1 MSTQKCSGTTGFPI
15 NVTQNLFSPWP
26 GGFNPSDPKVTNQL
40 VVATD
45 FSVAWAPKTTLQV
58 SVDDTLSQ
66 FQILGLDSTA
76 NANTNITYGMGS
88 DIATYHCQPKLS
100 LVKIQHANLIPN
112 SPATQELV
120 MTFKIK
126 DSQNKKDN
134 PSSPDIILL
143 CRPVILAGDT
153 KIGSEFW
160 KAVNTAALN
169 KSKVQT
175 TYNAAENFTYSDG
188 STLLPM
194 ITYQTCI
201 PTRLIGGP
209 NAPKDGSIRMRVHV
223 VTQPLSIP
231 SSESG
236 SGKCSAVPRFIMP
249 VNGLV
254 DIFGQA
260 GYTKVQFTNGV
271 EADGVTNKYPTP
283 TTPISDSLTLSLPSS
298 TQIVSWQ
305 SSSGIGSVLQT
316 FQYLVPDTF
325 LGKSLSEISG
335 MTKIPDAPAT
345 KKAFKCYTIDPK
357 KDVVDDQIL
366 IDPTTGRSLQDTMN
380 QQALDASGGD
390 PALAAALAGQAA
402 QETGILPGDIE
413 QVVLIIF
420 STIGGIALVAH
431 LFYVIRLFMI
441 KNYHDGQIQLM
452 YFVIAFILVFVISLL
467 ISDAEQKKIA
477 ANAIPASKK

>member
-15 NVTQNLFSPWP
+15 NVTQNLFNPWP
-26 GGFNPSDPKVTNQL
+26 GGYNPADPKVANQL
-40 VVATD
+40 VVPTD

-76 NANTNITYGMGS
+76 NANTNITYGLGS
-88 DIATYHCQPKLS
+88 DIASYHCQPKLS
-100 LVKIQHANLIPN
+100 LVKIQHANLVPQ
-112 SPATQELV
+112 SPATQELI

-143 CRPVILAGDT
+143 CRPVILAGNT
-153 KIGSEFW
+153 NIGSEFW

-169 KSKVQT
+169 KSRVQT
-175 TYNAAENFTYSDG
+175 TYSAAENFTYSDG

-194 ITYQTCI
+194 ISYQTCI

-209 NAPKDGSIRMRVHV
+209 NAPKDGSVRIRVHV

-231 SSESG
+231 STESG

-260 GYTKVQFTNGV
+260 GYTRVQFTNGV

-283 TTPISDSLTLSLPSS
+283 TTPISDSLTLSLPSA
-298 TQIVSWQ
+298 TQIVSWE
-305 SSSGIGSVLQT
+305 SSAGIGSVLQT
-316 FQYLVPDTF
+316 FQYLVPETF

-335 MTKIPDAPAT
+335 MTTVPDAPAK

-413 QVVLIIF
+413 QIVLIIF
-420 STIGGIALVAH
+420 STVGGIALLAQ
-431 LFYVIRLFMI
+431 LFYVLRLFMA
-441 KNYHDGQIQLM
+441 NNSHDGLYHLI
-452 YFVIAFILVFVISLL
+452 YFVIAFILIFVISFLL
-467 ISDAEQKKIA
+467 SEGARNKSA
-477 ANAIPASKK
+477 PMAIPLPKK